1 MKRSLI
7 PLSNRVQ
14 AIETIL
20 DSLSQ
25 RKPDMRELKE
35 ALQLTRSVQRSL
47 FGPRYVTEH
56 SLIRFSQSDAR
67 LKKKANWGKVR
78 RERAIAQ
85 NGRL

>member
-1 MKRSLI
+1 MKNSKI

-14 AIETIL
+14 ALETIL

-25 RKPDMRELKE
+25 CKPDIRELKK

-56 SLIRFSQSDAR
+56 SLIRFTQSDAR
-67 LKKKANWGKVR
+67 LKKKANWGKVL
-78 RERAIAQ
+78 RERAIQ
-85 NGRL
+85 ENGKL